1 MRTPHLGRSRKI
13 LSTYFSLNIYAI
25 FYSYSNGMRH
35 WSIGMGLVPGGVLLM
50 YLRYWL
56 STSSSTGR
64 LSGPN
69 RWPRRVR
76 CIFTQISLFPLA
88 LTPSSIEQRRASL
101 QGGGGGRKRGGG
113 RQDGGGSEKESGRE
127 RRGGKRGRGKGEEER
142 GRRGKKEDNCSLHK
156 TQN

>member
-1 MRTPHLGRSRKI
+1 
-13 LSTYFSLNIYAI
+13 
-25 FYSYSNGMRH
+25 
-35 WSIGMGLVPGGVLLM
+35 M

-101 QGGGGGRKRGGG
+101 QGGGG
-113 RQDGGGSEKESGRE
+113 
-127 RRGGKRGRGKGEEER
+127 EEE
-142 GRRGKKEDNCSLHK
+142 GRREKRWRGIREGEWKGKEGS
-156 TQN
+156 